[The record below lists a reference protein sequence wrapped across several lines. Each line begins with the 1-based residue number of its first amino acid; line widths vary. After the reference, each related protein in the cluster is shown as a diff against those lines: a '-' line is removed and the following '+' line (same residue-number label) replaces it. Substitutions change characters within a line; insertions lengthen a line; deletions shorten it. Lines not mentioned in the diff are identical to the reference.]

1 MAKLK
6 KSIKA
11 IIISICA
18 VVVLAGSIV
27 GAVFANKN
35 KGSGDDKTTNPPTQQ
50 QTPTGPSTPTTPV
63 VPEISFVDSQKDL
76 VDTINSSN
84 TKIDTVEKID
94 NRLIE
99 ESGFDIDEIKAINS
113 KYFVVKSNSGI
124 DVYLYAKTET
134 EDYKITPLEEFV
146 DIDVEYESFAVYK
159 VQDEYIMYSY
169 KYELDYQTYQVFKFI
184 KINNNYSIELI
195 NEFEMHLL
203 EDGTYLIED
212 KYNYFNVQFKDN
224 YYYIV
229 FKTIDNT
236 YDLFIY
242 DFKQTLDESSVKSYL
257 NLAIDI
263 NIRFENDY
271 FIITN
276 EDNVVVE
283 YYYNGVRYSFEIEKN
298 EDITYNFTYLNEGFF
313 VEKAILLENQED
325 ITSSTVKDLESGL
338 YYNYEYSYF
347 NFETEEFESIQLSD
361 GYVKAEFSDL
371 LDGKYLA
378 LYEQK
383 LDGLYI
389 DEIGKFIYY
398 NFETFEPIIS
408 YDAKD
413 KDNLILYTS
422 SNSILTKDG
431 IYKVKDGAIS
441 STIYEFGEFEQVLTN
456 NFVSDN
462 FVLFNSSLNN
472 SKIMNMKGEISIE
485 NTFISIKEYDDGNYI
500 CRDFED
506 CVYLINLKTL
516 STSLISNFVQD
527 NINTSLAFVG
537 FGAYFT
543 SYDDGKVLKNYL
555 GESLVENV
563 KSYELVSLSSNMAL
577 KVVCDDDSIVYYIKE
592 GVTFSDGNTESVSSY
607 QSDKTIQLSTN
618 NSKNNTI
625 SDGVDLYYS
634 DTDAGTSITY
644 YYNGIGSGD
653 IELTN
658 YSSYTYYYIDVYNGF
673 WPDSGSIDSLGNAD
687 VLGIGNDSGF
697 EWSLN
702 RSEHTASYNF
712 DGDTRWKDDNRDSN
726 RDLGSSTYYHG
737 QYMWFNLQYLAG
749 PWNWTACG
757 NFDSGDGAQNYMN
770 VTPATFTITLNKQGG
785 SGGTDSVTEI
795 YANTAVPASITKP
808 SKTGYSFGGYFLS
821 TGGSGGQVYNA
832 DGNRIPA
839 SSLYFDSDD
848 TIYAYWIGNKYT
860 VEYDW
865 NGGTKG
871 SRAPTN
877 ATFGSTFNVDDP
889 SRTGYTFTSWYLSGM
904 DTCTHDIDGES
915 STATTYTLTDD
926 SASYNYFMNLTSANG
941 GKVKL
946 KANWAENKYTITFN
960 LNNPN
965 SYTDDISTGY
975 SNRTPDFTDSE
986 TINNPV
992 KTGYTFTGWTITGMS
1007 TSPTCNHEYG
1017 SSTTADASISSTK
1030 ATTYKKL
1037 HVGSQ
1042 TASNNVVT
1050 FTANW
1055 TKNTYSIKYVL
1066 GTGGKFLNTSDDQ
1079 PTSAKY
1085 DEVFHVTDPVK
1096 KGYTFSSWS
1105 ITNASDKGAMNEEVI
1120 HNYGTTNSAS
1130 STFKGTSKA
1139 SINVEYFKNLRH
1151 AGGEVTLTANWTKT
1165 TYTVTFNLNNPNS
1178 VTNDIS
1184 SINNKT
1190 GTYDVCLS
1198 VSEIPTKTGYLFTHW
1213 SISGMDTS
1221 RYNEDTYHYHH
1232 ETETTKDKMN
1242 VVKSQAEIGKTTSKK
1257 YMNLHSSGGTVTFKA
1272 NWKPIQ
1278 YTISYS
1284 ANGGDFGSIS
1294 NPTSKKYDEDLNVT
1308 NPLKHGYDF
1317 TGWTITS
1324 SKKALKPSYSS
1335 NSETYTTSH
1344 PKKYPNTRTD
1354 NFKNITISDG
1364 DTVTFTAQWTP
1375 AVYKIKFVYNNPTKD
1390 DETKT
1395 GYKYDTEYT
1404 IDNPKRM
1411 GYIFDYWT
1419 LSACSSCDVYD
1430 FTCKHK
1436 HGSTEFSGTSI
1447 SNVTSTKFKNL
1458 HCVTDSVVTFT
1469 ASWHAKTYYLINEAA
1484 GYGSTLEKQSVK
1496 YDEWFYITAPTSS
1509 PLGYHFSGWKVI
1521 NMNKTDENTSEK
1533 VKHYYGANT
1542 SATTYKENV
1551 DTLTV
1556 ATENAKYYFK
1566 NLSSNSEAS
1575 VTIQP
1580 QWTANTYVVTFD
1592 MNNPNWFT
1600 NDITVKSDY
1609 TATYDTAFSVTDP
1622 TKTGYSFTGW
1632 SLMTLSDDC
1641 VHYFGTSTSA
1651 CTTAFESLNGRYN
1664 QVTPSPNPNYL
1675 EVVKKTAFK
1684 NLRSDRASGIKA
1696 VMIANWK
1703 ANKYTIT
1710 YHYLPESFDVTAYE
1724 LSQLNTHVNLVS
1736 QMTASHTQE
1745 VTYDKIFEATNY
1757 KRENGELI
1765 FGLPIGLRLIT
1776 WGMVSGTP
1784 AGTTKTAKYNSS
1796 NVIVTNFTGKDAY
1809 NNTISADIY
1818 PYEEQIF
1825 GVGEKESD
1833 YTNWIYFTTAQINA
1847 GIHLYA
1853 AYDLA
1858 GINLRYYV
1866 PKTAAGS
1873 NFLQNYVNVE
1883 NSVFGTTLAGLNTN
1897 KKYTEVVTLADN
1909 ANIPNYQN
1917 LVGWM
1922 IVQTYDSSGELTK
1935 DSLTRYAYQST
1946 TYVAYKGNEVHWG
1959 FTNVDAYSYEDPT
1972 YFLYAVYDE
1981 VYSGDFGDL
1990 TFTYNSTNNGFVVK
2004 GKGSSYVNGSV
2015 KIPAYY
2021 DNGTTGFKKVYQI
2034 GSEAFNGYTN
2044 LTSVHIPSTVV
2055 SIAYKAF
2062 YNCDKL
2068 ASISLP
2074 SNLTTIDSYA
2084 FYDCDKIPSLT
2095 TPSTLKTIGG
2105 YAFYHCDKLA
2115 TVTLNEGLTKIDD
2128 SYAFYYCP
2136 ITSITIPS
2144 TLTFL
2149 GVGTFEWTKLTS
2161 ITIPRSVQELRGSTF
2176 WYCQELTTVTFE
2188 SNSSVSSIGSGVFAG
2203 CVKLTSISLPNS
2215 VKSIGGRAFELCS
2228 AMTSITMP
2236 DALTSLG
2243 ESAFLGCAKLTSI
2256 VMPKGLT
2263 AINNKTF
2270 QDCVKLTSV
2279 KVYDGIT
2286 SIGEYAFDN
2295 CAVMTSLTIPN
2306 TVTTIG
2312 KGAFRSMAKLASLSI
2327 PFVGQTRTATSNT
2340 YIGYMFGASK
2350 YENNGTSVPS
2360 TLKTLKI
2367 TDASKI
2373 AVHALYG
2380 LSNLTS
2386 LTISNSVTEIG
2397 EDALAG
2403 TTALTTLSVPF
2414 IGKSRTDADY
2424 GYIGYWYDVAN
2435 NTPIINYL
2443 PSLTTVN
2450 ITGATAI
2457 YNYALFNIKSGG
2469 SPGTTLKTLT
2479 LNEGITSIGNRAFAG
2494 LGITTISIP
2503 ASVTTIGDEAF
2514 SCCGSMAYVN
2524 FNEGLETISEKAF
2537 YACEL
2542 LTSIT
2547 VPSTVKT
2554 MGSYVFAYCVKLTS
2568 AVILD
2573 GTTTIGSNAF
2583 YCCRELTTVRLP
2595 KTITAIPNSMFS
2607 NCSKLATVHIQEGVT
2622 SIGTFAF
2629 SQTAITTI
2637 KLPTTLTTIGL
2648 GAFSHNTSLTSIVIP
2663 DSVTKMNGME
2673 FMGCTALTKI
2683 VIPSG
2688 VTKLGGNTFAG
2699 CTSLA
2704 RAEIL
2709 GAVTML
2715 SGSDFENCTALTTL
2729 IFHKPFGGTAE
2740 NAFNNCSSL
2749 KYVYFGGT
2757 EAQWINCRDG
2767 KLHPTG
2773 NDALRNLTYGVSSSD
2788 GVICNYDKMVFTY
2801 TGSSYS
2807 IGGKGSVSDALV
2819 IPYYYDDG
2827 VNGKYVV
2834 DEIVNKAYYG
2844 HTSLTS
2850 VQTSNQI
2857 KIIGD
2862 SAFSGCTALTS
2873 CTFSTALTSIGSFAF
2888 YNCEKLTSATVPAA
2902 ITVLNRYTFYGCK
2915 ALTSLTFSS
2924 TNTLTKI
2931 DEHAV
2936 DYCIALTTIKI
2947 PTSVTFIGNYAF
2959 SSCYALNGELILPS
2973 GLTTLGRGAFYFNK
2987 VLDGVILPS
2996 TLKVIDE
3003 LAFSNCYE
3011 LGNVYIPDSVD
3022 TISAHKYDYAPFY
3035 NSYDN
3040 LMIFCEDIGKQAGW
3054 GQYWNYKNSS
3064 TMFWTFYDYAAGPAV
3079 KNTNRTGYSYN
3090 QATGKFTST
3099 SSTSSKLEFTAIDF
3113 VNLRFE
3119 YKSDSYFDITLNG
3132 TSINY
3137 DHMNRPEYRD
3147 FYILLSPGQVL
3158 AIYHNSTKYITVN
3171 NLRFDAI
3178 TSASN
3183 DYGFAAD
3190 TSYNIYNSTYHIK
3203 STNYHIGNSCS
3214 YFVLTA
3220 NDDVTVDFKYL
3231 VGSTGVQWDYFQ
3243 VNKNGTELL
3252 KAGGTSVT
3260 TYTKFSTISLIKG
3273 DVLEFKY
3280 YKNASADS
3288 GIDSA
3293 IIEDLRIKSKVY
3305 FIDDTDTSMNVR
3317 ATSFDH
3323 THFSVTT
3330 ADGWEMPY
3338 KEIFVRKYN
3347 AELIL
3352 KYRVYGNYTPLS
3364 GYSGVRIQVLN
3375 QAPPTGTDCYAYEV
3389 AGATLS
3395 CTEGVYFVRL
3405 VIPTPGRFYLAYN
3418 FGHMADGYTIEYD
3431 IGCVYRYGID
3441 YARRYFSDFSS
3452 SGGNT
3457 QCNHAS
3463 AFNSRVYISD
3473 EGYLTASNSRS
3484 TSYTTTSTTSM
3495 YFMDYTNK
3503 SYILTAPYSMLLTFE
3518 YYVRCE
3524 SADDIYF
3531 YVNNT
3536 EVKNLYGDM
3545 GTSWY
3550 SYSIYLNKGDV
3561 FKISYDKDVS
3571 QEHYIDG
3578 YYIQKIEMTRIY
3590 GFVKTSTNVYVSE
3603 NVGAQNSEAVMGF
3616 TYKSSGTLSFNY
3628 TLSSET
3634 YNDRL
3639 YVYVDGVCVHKSY
3652 ALTSGTNGSFS
3663 RSISAG
3669 SLVKIV
3675 YVKDSTVNK
3684 NNDKVTITFTSK
3696 PY

>member
-18 VVVLAGSIV
+18 VVVLSGSIV

-63 VPEISFVDSQKDL
+63 VPEISFVGSQVGL
-76 VDTINSSN
+76 MQTINQSSTDIEVIEKLDN
-84 TKIDTVEKID
+84 EVIEKGNFNVSDIVEISD
-94 NRLIE
+94 H
-99 ESGFDIDEIKAINS
+99 
-113 KYFVVKSNSGI
+113 FVIVKQNGARV
-124 DVYLYAKTET
+124 VYLYSIGEQTVE
-134 EDYKITPLEEFV
+134 INPLE
-146 DIDVEYESFAVYK
+146 DVLNIETDYTLFTVFESK
-159 VQDEYIMYSY
+159 NDCILIGYSY
-169 KYELDYQTYQVFKFI
+169 YENGVNYHRYAVVNVLSHDEVVIVNDFKIQVTGTS
-184 KINNNYSIELI
+184 YLI
-195 NEFEMHLL
+195 NE
-203 EDGTYLIED
+203 
-212 KYNYFNVQFKDN
+212 KYTDFDIKFKDN
-224 YYYIV
+224 YYAFFFTYVSDGKSLTDVFVYPYTREAVSEDDEIVYHDLKDDDYDFESNYYYVYSGDNVSCTYFNSTKQELVTFEHSYSEDCKYSYNIFDEIV
-229 FKTIDNT
+229 FVTEKKVLEQTSDLT
-236 YDLFIY
+236 EKSVYDEKAEQYYEYAYKLY
-242 DFKQTLDESSVKSYL
+242 NSSKNEVSNIELAEGVVKL
-257 NLAIDI
+257 NLAHVLKGKYIAFSEQTAEEYKLNEEKNIVYYDI
-263 NIRFENDY
+263 ESFEKIVSYKTKNDSDLILYAGDKSIVTKSGIYRFKDGEIVET
-271 FIITN
+271 IITFADSSEKAGLEVETINFVNDKFVVFDKTTSRYYVMNMNGEAIDEKTYTGACEYSDGRYIFVDNTDDVKVTYLYDIKTGSLTLIENFDNSVVNSSMATIGFGYYFTKTDEFYNFYDYKGNLIISEVDSYKLENAKFGSGTGSILAITKGEDKIYYFNKEVALSSGVAQESSGNGGQLQPQAQTQSYFTQTKTNLYADTAAGNSAYYYIGDVVIGAIQLTHYDDYTYCELATPYGILPTGGKVCCVADSN
-276 EDNVVVE
+276 EDA
-283 YYYNGVRYSFEIEKN
+283 GFTWSFTH
-298 EDITYNFTYLNEGFF
+298 D
-313 VEKAILLENQED
+313 
-325 ITSSTVKDLESGL
+325 TSYGTLSWNNPINDTKFKGGSLESW
-338 YYNYEYSYF
+338 EYPNGSFYATVSF
-347 NFETEEFESIQLSD
+347 
-361 GYVKAEFSDL
+361 Y
-371 LDGKYLA
+371 
-378 LYEQK
+378 YEQK
-383 LDGLYI
+383 FIGIGSNKPGGELDS
-389 DEIGKFIYY
+389 E
-398 NFETFEPIIS
+398 E
-408 YDAKD
+408 
-413 KDNLILYTS
+413 
-422 SNSILTKDG
+422 SNT
-431 IYKVKDGAIS
+431 
-441 STIYEFGEFEQVLTN
+441 
-456 NFVSDN
+456 
-462 FVLFNSSLNN
+462 
-472 SKIMNMKGEISIE
+472 ISIE
-485 NTFISIKEYDDGNYI
+485 
-500 CRDFED
+500 C
-506 CVYLINLKTL
+506 
-516 STSLISNFVQD
+516 
-527 NINTSLAFVG
+527 
-537 FGAYFT
+537 
-543 SYDDGKVLKNYL
+543 
-555 GESLVENV
+555 
-563 KSYELVSLSSNMAL
+563 MP
-577 KVVCDDDSIVYYIKE
+577 
-592 GVTFSDGNTESVSSY
+592 
-607 QSDKTIQLSTN
+607 
-618 NSKNNTI
+618 
-625 SDGVDLYYS
+625 
-634 DTDAGTSITY
+634 
-644 YYNGIGSGD
+644 
-653 IELTN
+653 
-658 YSSYTYYYIDVYNGF
+658 F
-673 WPDSGSIDSLGNAD
+673 W
-687 VLGIGNDSGF
+687 
-697 EWSLN
+697 
-702 RSEHTASYNF
+702 
-712 DGDTRWKDDNRDSN
+712 
-726 RDLGSSTYYHG
+726 
-737 QYMWFNLQYLAG
+737 
-749 PWNWTACG
+749 
-757 NFDSGDGAQNYMN
+757 
-770 VTPATFTITLNKQGG
+770 ITLDKCGG
-785 SGGTDSVTEI
+785 SGGTDTITGVFGTSI
-795 YANTAVPASITKP
+795 DSSITPP
-808 SKTGYSFGGYFLS
+808 SRTGYRFGGYYTG
-821 TGGSGGQVYNA
+821 TGGSGDQVVGS
-832 DGNRIPA
+832 DGTVYL
-839 SSLYFDSDD
+839 STWHYGYY
-848 TIYAYWIGNKYT
+848 TIYAKWTANQYT
-860 VEYDW
+860 VNYDW
-865 NGGTKG
+865 NNGTAG
-871 SRAPTN
+871 STAPTT
-877 ATFGSTFNVDDP
+877 ATFDSTFNVDDP

-904 DTCTHDIDGES
+904 DGCTHDIDGES
-915 STATTYTLTDD
+915 STASTYTLADD
-926 SASYNYFMNLTSANG
+926 SASYNYFKNLTSVHNG
-941 GKVKL
+941 TVTL
-946 KANWAENKYTITFN
+946 KAQWTENTYTITFN
-960 LNNPN
+960 LSNPN
-965 SYTDDISTGY
+965 TYNNDISTGY
-975 SNRTPDFTDSE
+975 ADTDYKFTDSV

-1007 TSPTCNHEYG
+1007 TSPSCNHEYG
-1017 SSTTADASISSTK
+1017 SETTKDATINSTK

-1037 HVGSQ
+1037 HVGKKSA
-1042 TASNNVVT
+1042 TFPVVT

-1066 GTGGKFLNTSDDQ
+1066 GTGGKFLNDSDDR
-1079 PTSAKY
+1079 PASANY

-1120 HNYGTTNSAS
+1120 HNYGTSSSAS

-1190 GTYDVCLS
+1190 GTYDVCLT

-1242 VVKSQAEIGKTTSKK
+1242 VVKSQAEIGNTTSKK

-1278 YTISYS
+1278 YTISYN

-1344 PKKYPNTRTD
+1344 PKKYPQTRTD

-1542 SATTYKENV
+1542 SATTYVENV

-1600 NDITVKSDY
+1600 NDITTKSDY

-1724 LSQLNTHVNLVS
+1724 LTQLNTHVNLVS

-1776 WGMVSGTP
+1776 WGMVSGKP

-1833 YTNWIYFTTAQINA
+1833 YTSWIYFTTAQINA

-1990 TFTYNSTNNGFVVK
+1990 SFTYNSTNDGFVVK

-2270 QDCVKLTSV
+2270 QDCIKLTSV

-2414 IGKSRTDADY
+2414 IGKSRTDSTY
-2424 GYIGYWYDVAN
+2424 GYIGYWYDVD
-2435 NTPIINYL
+2435 NTTYVHTYL
-2443 PSLTTVN
+2443 TALVTVK
-2450 ITGATAI
+2450 ITGASAI
-2457 YNYALFNIKSGG
+2457 QSYALYGADN
-2469 SPGTTLKTLT
+2469 TTSLT
-2479 LNEGITSIGNRAFAG
+2479 LNEGIT
-2494 LGITTISIP
+2494 
-2503 ASVTTIGDEAF
+2503 TIGDCAF
-2514 SCCGSMAYVN
+2514 TGIGISTLIIPSTVTLIGNGAFAWSEITYVN
-2524 FNEGLETISEKAF
+2524 LNEGLETISEKAF
-2537 YACEL
+2537 YECGL

-2554 MGSYVFAYCVKLTS
+2554 MGSYVFANCEKLTS

-2573 GTTTIGSNAF
+2573 GTTSIGEYAF
-2583 YCCRELTTVRLP
+2583 NECTSLTTVRLP
-2595 KTITAIPNSMFS
+2595 KTITAIPAYMFAY
-2607 NCSKLATVHIQEGVT
+2607 CSALTTVHIQEGVT
-2622 SIGTFAF
+2622 SIGNYAF
-2629 SQTAITTI
+2629 RGIAATTV
-2637 KLPTTLTTIGL
+2637 KLPSTLTTIG
-2648 GAFSHNTSLTSIVIP
+2648 GGVFCKCENLTSIVIP
-2663 DSVTKMNGME
+2663 NSVTTMSWDV
-2673 FMGCTALTKI
+2673 FYQCTSLTKI
-2683 VIPSG
+2683 VIPNN
-2688 VTKLGGNTFAG
+2688 VTTIGSSMFYG
-2699 CTSLA
+2699 CTSLV
-2704 RAEIL
+2704 RAE
-2709 GAVTML
+2709 L
-2715 SGSDFENCTALTTL
+2715 STAITSIGTQTFYGCTALTTV
-2729 IFHKPFGGTAE
+2729 IFHKGVTSVGQDAFYNCTA
-2740 NAFNNCSSL
+2740 L
-2749 KYVYFGGT
+2749 KYVYYGGT
-2757 EAQWINCRDG
+2757 STNWSAMSINS
-2767 KLHPTG
+2767 TG
-2773 NDALRNLTYGVSSSD
+2773 NSALKNTTNGVGTGD
-2788 GVICNYDKMVFTY
+2788 GRVYNYDKMVFTY

-2807 IGGKGSVSDALV
+2807 IGGKGSVSGALV

-3064 TMFWTFYDYAAGPAV
+3064 TVFWTFYDYAAGPAV

-3099 SSTSSKLEFTAIDF
+3099 SSKSSKLEFTAIDF

-3137 DHMNRPEYRD
+3137 DHVNRPEYRD

-3178 TSASN
+3178 TSASY

-3190 TSYNIYNSTYHIK
+3190 TSYNVYNSTYHLK
-3203 STNYHIGNSCS
+3203 STNYHIPSS
-3214 YFVLTA
+3214 ESKFTLVA
-3220 NDDVTVDFKYL
+3220 NDDITVDFNYIT
-3231 VGSTGVQWDYFQ
+3231 STTGVQWDYFQ
-3243 VNKNGTELL
+3243 VNKNGSQVLKDGGELSSY
-3252 KAGGTSVT
+3252 KKV
-3260 TYTKFSTISLIKG
+3260 STISLVKG

-3280 YKNASADS
+3280 YKNHEVD
-3288 GIDSA
+3288 GGNDNA

-3330 ADGWEMPY
+3330 TDGWEMPY
-3338 KEIFVRKYN
+3338 KEIVVRKYN

-3395 CTEGVYFVRL
+3395 CTEGVYLVRL
-3405 VIPTPGRFYLAYN
+3405 IIPTPGKYYLAYN

-3452 SGGNT
+3452 SGSSV

-3484 TSYTTTSTTSM
+3484 TSYTTTSATSM

-3536 EVKNLYGDM
+3536 EVRHLYGDM

-3663 RSISAG
+3663 QYISAG